1 VEGMIELMILVVE
14 WGTPREE
21 GCLGTELA
29 GVCSVCQQLAI
40 TLRCSSTEHP
50 SQQRATSRCAPL
62 QLVNRESSS
71 QPSSTLVL
79 PFEPR
84 IESCV

>member
-1 VEGMIELMILVVE
+1 ME

-29 GVCSVCQQLAI
+29 GVCSVCQQLAT
-40 TLRCSSTEHP
+40 TLGCSSREHP
-50 SQQRATSRCAPL
+50 SQQRATLRRAPL

-79 PFEPR
+79 PFKPR
-84 IESCV
+84 IESRV

>member
-1 VEGMIELMILVVE
+1 ME

-40 TLRCSSTEHP
+40 TLGCSSREHP
-50 SQQRATSRCAPL
+50 SQQRATSRPAPL
-62 QLVNRESSS
+62 HHPLHDRDLDTILSDREGM
-71 QPSSTLVL
+71 
-79 PFEPR
+79 
-84 IESCV
+84 C